1 MSRIYKAAPL
11 PFQGQKRF
19 FVESYKK
26 ALIEM
31 NQTKEIKIIV
41 DLFGGSGL
49 LSHTAKQVLPECQ
62 VIYNDFDNYHQRI
75 KNIPKTNLL
84 LEDLRELVKDEPQDK
99 RISDAVKA
107 RLEDRIRAEE
117 QKVGYID
124 YITISGSLLFSGNY
138 ANSFEELAKQ
148 RFYNTVRKSNYEPA
162 DGYLE
167 GLDILRQDYRVLYER
182 YKNIEGVVFVIDPPY
197 LSTDVSTYSNYWKLA
212 DYLDVLGTLK
222 DSSFVYFTS
231 NKSQIVE
238 LLDWF
243 NINYN
248 MDSPFTGAKRLE
260 RCNPVS
266 SRGKYTDIMI
276 YKRV

>member
-19 FVESYKK
+19 FVEPYKK

-49 LSHTAKQVLPECQ
+49 LSHTAKQALPKCQ

-75 KNIPKTNLL
+75 KNIPNTNLL

-138 ANSFEELAKQ
+138 ANSFEELTKQ

-182 YKNIEGVVFVIDPPY
+182 YKNIDGVVFIIDPPY

-248 MDSPFTGAKRLE
+248 MDSPFTGAKRVEL
-260 RCNPVS
+260 RNAVNNQ
-266 SRGKYTDIMI
+266 GGYTDIMM